1 MPAKPKKSRP
11 TTRSRVP
18 EGKAQMLSIL
28 DKEVIRD
35 VKVAAAQDE
44 RKVSHVVEE
53 ALRAWLA
60 QRGRKQP

>member
-1 MPAKPKKSRP
+1 
-11 TTRSRVP
+11 
-18 EGKAQMLSIL
+18 MLSIL

-44 RKVSHVVEE
+44 RKVSQVVEE